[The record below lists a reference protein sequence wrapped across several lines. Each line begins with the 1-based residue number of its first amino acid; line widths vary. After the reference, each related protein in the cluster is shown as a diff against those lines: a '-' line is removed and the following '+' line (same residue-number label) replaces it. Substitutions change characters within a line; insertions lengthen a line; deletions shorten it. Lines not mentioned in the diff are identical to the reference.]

1 MNCVQPCARM
11 SRSISYFTYHPI
23 SAIPWET
30 TYSKSQHAQKQW
42 FLLCSHCDRRS
53 QWEPYKNNGFL
64 TSRQGI
70 GVPNAGWLKPPAER
84 HRGNAIFGS
93 YQLWIEFWACA
104 GSWAES
110 LGCPGS
116 PWNMRKMLLAIVQKI
131 AEIGWCVVM
140 IIRWYERMSWKRIE
154 NTIVPPQACERDL
167 ISVTFLDRKP

>member
-1 MNCVQPCARM
+1 M
-11 SRSISYFTYHPI
+11 ILHHPI

-42 FLLCSHCDRRS
+42 FLLCSNHDS
-53 QWEPYKNNGFL
+53 LSWLEPYKNNGFL

-110 LGCPGS
+110 LGCRGS
-116 PWNMRKMLLAIVQKI
+116 PWNMCKMLLAIVQKI
-131 AEIGWCVVM
+131 AEIGWYICPIDTTRKYNHHPCEVVAPK
-140 IIRWYERMSWKRIE
+140 SGL
-154 NTIVPPQACERDL
+154 AAG
-167 ISVTFLDRKP
+167 RKLVIPLSTHCFDFFNALPFQNKC